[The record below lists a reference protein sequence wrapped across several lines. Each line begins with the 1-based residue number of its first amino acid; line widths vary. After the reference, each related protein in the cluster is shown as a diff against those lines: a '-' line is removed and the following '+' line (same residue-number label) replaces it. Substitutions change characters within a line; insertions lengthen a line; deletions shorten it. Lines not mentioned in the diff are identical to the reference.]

1 MQTLTLKRQIHFASD
16 RSFSTTTFRDL
27 VFSCRS
33 LWSQQWRVIWFKK
46 QTPIVR
52 VTSEQLRY
60 TEQASACSA
69 TVTYGSSHSTF
80 TLSHVSNVN
89 DDHESHLKTR
99 SITSDPNLIVQVILI
114 STCEIRIHCY
124 ESLFFP
130 RVPGT
135 VSTASSI
142 NTCTSSVQ
150 SGHIYVLLLNTPQ
163 YIMKLFLPHFLI
175 ITENIHP
182 CKPHSCAIIGACCWS
197 SLLLR
202 EIVTR
207 WKLFSTSTHGC
218 QKKN

>member
-16 RSFSTTTFRDL
+16 RIFSTTTFRDL

-130 RVPGT
+130 PCTWHCLHSFIYQHMYEFCSVRT
-135 VSTASSI
+135 HL
-142 NTCTSSVQ
+142 CTSTKYPWV
-150 SGHIYVLLLNTPQ
+150 HYETVLATFS
-163 YIMKLFLPHFLI
+163 YHYWK
-175 ITENIHP
+175 HP
-182 CKPHSCAIIGACCWS
+182 
-197 SLLLR
+197 SL
-202 EIVTR
+202 
-207 WKLFSTSTHGC
+207 
-218 QKKN
+218 